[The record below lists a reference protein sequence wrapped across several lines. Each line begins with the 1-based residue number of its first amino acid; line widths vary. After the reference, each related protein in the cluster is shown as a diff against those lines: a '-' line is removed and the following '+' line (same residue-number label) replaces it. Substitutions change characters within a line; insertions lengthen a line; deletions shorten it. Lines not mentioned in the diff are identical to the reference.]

1 VSEILKL
8 AAARLRESALYR
20 RLRDAATTPG
30 ESARAPTGATVRG
43 LPVAA
48 AAWVM
53 ETLAEDLGRPLVV
66 VVAHETEA
74 REWASAA
81 STLGR
86 RGGAV
91 VWFPAPALSPY
102 HEAEIPLSV
111 RAQEVAALDR
121 IFAAERPTVVAT
133 PRALE
138 RRLPSRAAFKRG
150 VLQISVGEDHPVEE
164 LVEHLARHGYHRT
177 DLVTSVGE
185 FAVRGGVFDLFP
197 PGVDEPLRLDL
208 FGDTVDSIRTF
219 DAISQRSS
227 GSLEHVAVLPL
238 DLFPRGEDE
247 ARLLGERLSEQ
258 GAERFGPE
266 AAQRLAGL
274 LEGETFPGWEN
285 LLPIIEPNPRL
296 LVDCVAAPLVVVL
309 EPETVEREARHH
321 GESLEAQFHARREEG
336 ALAPPP
342 ADLVFP
348 PDTVLERVTQASV
361 RMIELPPPSVSA
373 IDFRASATDKLL
385 NQLPRFPRE
394 VETARARGETLLVI
408 APAAEHARVREAL
421 EPYRVPFASP
431 GDAGGAGASS
441 RGVELVDGEIERG
454 FRLPAASV
462 VVFAEEQLFPR
473 RSPRRPARDRL
484 GAFFSGLRD
493 LKVGDYVVHVDHGI
507 GQVIGLRALP
517 AAPSPPAVPGT
528 ITQPDPWDDGDG
540 SGDGDGAHG
549 STAAASGVEVMEIAY
564 AEGKTLLLP
573 LSRLDQ
579 IQRYSGIEGMAPRL
593 DRLGGSSWQ
602 RTKSRVRASV
612 RDMARELLKLYAQR
626 QLSEAPAMFPDS
638 DLQRQ
643 FEASFEF
650 DETDDQLAA
659 SAAIK
664 EDLES
669 SRPMDR
675 LLCGDVGF
683 GKTEVAMRAAFKVV
697 DSGYQ
702 VAVLA
707 PTTIL
712 ADQHLETFRR
722 RMAEFPVRVDMV
734 SRFRTAKEVREIA
747 KAVKDKRVDII
758 IGTHRL
764 LARDLEFAKLGLLIV
779 DEEQRFGV
787 AQKEKLKQ
795 LRRNVHVLAMSATP
809 VPRTLQLS
817 IAGVR
822 DLSLIET
829 PPKDRMAIE
838 TQIVPFD
845 RELVKEAIEAEIERG
860 GQVYYVYNQVESIER
875 ISAMLRELIP
885 NLRITVGHG
894 QMDERELAR
903 RMHAFTA
910 HEYDV
915 LVASTIIE
923 NGIDIPNVNTMIVHR
938 ADRFGLAQLYQL
950 RGRVGRSHHLAYCY
964 LLVPEDRILPQ
975 DAQKRL
981 AAIREFTELGA
992 GFRIA
997 ARDLEIRGAGN
1008 LLGAEQ
1014 SGHIADVGI
1023 ETYLRLLEETVRELR
1038 GELPEEEAPSVT
1050 IDLPVEVSIPDD
1062 YVQDQNLRMGIYRR
1076 LGSGS
1081 EPSAVIL
1088 DELSDRF
1095 GPPPESVRR
1104 LAGLADLKRLAER
1117 LRVQSIVGRRGK
1129 LTIRMRRDAR
1139 IDVPE
1144 LIRFV
1149 SDHPEASFSPN
1160 GVLAVPV
1167 AGGDWVRVA
1176 EETLQAVAP
1185 EQLVEA
1191 PS

>member
-1 VSEILKL
+1 MSEILQHL
-8 AAARLRESALYR
+8 ASRLRESPLYE
-20 RLRDAATTPG
+20 RLRRAAADAARG
-30 ESARAPTGATVRG
+30 DAPAATVRG

-48 AAWVM
+48 GAWVL
-53 ETLAEDLGRPLVV
+53 ETLALDLGRPLVV
-66 VVAHETEA
+66 VVPHETEA
-74 REWASAA
+74 REWAAA
-81 STLGR
+81 AATLGA

-91 VWFPAPALSPY
+91 VWFPAPTLSPY
-102 HEAEIPLSV
+102 QEAEVPLSV

-121 IFAAERPTVVAT
+121 IFSAERPTVVTT
-133 PRALE
+133 PRALQ
-138 RRLPSRAAFKRG
+138 RRLPARAAFARS
-150 VLQISVGEDHPVEE
+150 VLSIAVGEDHPVDE

-177 DLVTSVGE
+177 DLVTSMGE
-185 FAVRGGVFDLFP
+185 IAVRGGVFDVFP
-197 PGVDEPLRLDL
+197 PGREEPVRLDL

-219 DAISQRSS
+219 DAVSQRSS
-227 GSLEHVAVLPL
+227 GRLDSVVLLPL

-247 ARLLGERLSEQ
+247 ARLLGERLADRGED
-258 GAERFGPE
+258 GLGME
-266 AAQRLAGL
+266 AARRLAGL
-274 LEGETFPGWEN
+274 REGETFPGWEN
-285 LLPIIEPNPRL
+285 LLPLLASDPRR
-296 LVDCVAAPLVVVL
+296 LVDSVEAPLVVAV
-309 EPETVEREARHH
+309 EPETLEREARHH
-321 GESLEAQFHARREEG
+321 AESLDAQYAARREEG
-336 ALAPPP
+336 ALVVPPSE
-342 ADLVFP
+342 LVI
-348 PDTVLERVTQASV
+348 DLERVLATIERAPV
-361 RMIELPPPSVSA
+361 RRVELPAPGVESV
-373 IDFRASATDKLL
+373 DFRASATDRFL

-394 VETARARGETLLVI
+394 VETARARGETLLVV
-408 APAAEHARVREAL
+408 AAAAEHARVREAL
-421 EPYRVPFASP
+421 EPYRVPFGP
-431 GDAGGAGASS
+431 G
-441 RGVELVDGEIERG
+441 GVELVDGEIERG
-454 FRLPAASV
+454 FRLPAASL
-462 VVFAEEQLFPR
+462 VVFAEDQLFPR

-493 LKVGDYVVHVDHGI
+493 LKVGDFVVHADHGI

-517 AAPSPPAVPGT
+517 GAPQPAEAW
-528 ITQPDPWDDGDG
+528 DPLDDDGDG
-540 SGDGDGAHG
+540 SGPPG
-549 STAAASGVEVMEIAY
+549 GVEVMEIAY

-573 LSRLDQ
+573 QARLDQ
-579 IQRYSGIEGMAPRL
+579 IQRYSGIEGSSPRL

-602 RTKSRVRASV
+602 RTKSRVRSSV
-612 RDMARELLKLYAQR
+612 RDMAQELLKLYAQR
-626 QLSEAPAMFPDS
+626 QLAEAPPMFPDS

-643 FEASFEF
+643 FEAAFEF

-659 SAAIK
+659 SEAIK
-664 EDLES
+664 QDLEG

-722 RMAEFPVRVDMV
+722 RMADFPVRVDMV
-734 SRFRTAKEVREIA
+734 SRFRSAKEVREIA
-747 KAVKDKRVDII
+747 RAVKEHRVDIVV
-758 IGTHRL
+758 GTHRL
-764 LARDLEFAKLGLLIV
+764 LQKDLEFAKLGMVII

-795 LRRNVHVLAMSATP
+795 LRKNVHVLAMSATP

-822 DLSLIET
+822 DLSLIES

-838 TQIVPFD
+838 TQIVPYSK
-845 RELVKEAIEAEIERG
+845 ELIKEAIEAELERG
-860 GQVYYVYNQVESIER
+860 GQVYYVYNQVDSIER
-875 ISAMLRELIP
+875 MTSILRELHP
-885 NLRITVGHG
+885 GLRITVGHG
-894 QMDERELAR
+894 QMDEQELAR

-964 LLVPEDRILPQ
+964 LLVPEDRVLPA

-981 AAIREFTELGA
+981 TAIREFTELGA

-1014 SGHIADVGI
+1014 SGHIAEVGI
-1023 ETYLRLLEETVRELR
+1023 ETYLRLLEETVRELK

-1050 IDLPVEVSIPDD
+1050 IDLPVDVSIPDD
-1062 YVQDQNLRMGIYRR
+1062 YVQDQNLRMGVYRR

-1081 EPSAVIL
+1081 EPAAVIL
-1088 DELSDRF
+1088 DELNDRF

-1104 LAGLADLKRLAER
+1104 LAGLADLKRLAEE

-1129 LTIRMRRDAR
+1129 LVIRMRRDAKV
-1139 IDVPE
+1139 DVSE

-1149 SDHPEASFSPN
+1149 SAHPQASFTPN
-1160 GVLAVPV
+1160 GVLSVP
-1167 AGGDWVRVA
+1167 AGSADWVRLA
-1176 EETLQAVAP
+1176 EETLLAVAP
-1185 EQLVEA
+1185 EQPVEA
-1191 PS
+1191 GA